1 MMLLNFKVIE
11 PNGILNVTQASQLRT
26 QVDDLVSTGVKEILI
41 DLKDVSFMD
50 SSGLAGLVIALK
62 AIQSVGGQ
70 LCICSLNDQ
79 VRLLFELTNMM
90 QVFDIFADREA
101 FEQSLNPV

>member
-1 MMLLNFKVIE
+1 MLLNFKVIE
-11 PNGILNVTQASQLRT
+11 PSGILNVTQASELRT
-26 QVDDLVSTGVKEILI
+26 QVDELVSTGVKEILI

-90 QVFDIFADREA
+90 QVFDIFADRET